1 MHVQTA
7 TADELASKVR
17 VLCFVTTRPGYE
29 DRAIAVNV
37 TWLKRC
43 TRHVFVT
50 SSPLDTFRADEVVH
64 LPNGNLNVTEDA
76 GIDGVTCRF

>member
-1 MHVQTA
+1 MHVRTE
-7 TADELASKVR
+7 TADELAKEVR

-29 DRAIAVNV
+29 DRAVAVNV

-50 SSPLDTFRADEVVH
+50 SSPLSRFSADEMMI
-64 LPNGNLNVTEDA
+64 LANGNWQQQQQ
-76 GIDGVTCRF
+76 